1 MDTKGEALAD
11 VAYGLFEVF
20 LNKELRK
27 QGLQLFELVENSTDF
42 SGEFTENFAL
52 FSTDYPLLADA
63 LTGEYGSADAI
74 YRLFTEGEGVI
85 PTKTTKI
92 FWIFLDAPG
101 YDPGCVSA
109 EKAGKWLIFLEPGH
123 TDAIWKKIRDATAAG
138 ELGISTK
145 VSTAKQNPESR
156 DDRMDIYV
164 YTRDWEDEEDVMRIR
179 EVLRDLGVTDRIGY
193 KRNIETFQGEYSE
206 KGKKVTY
213 YTA

>member
-1 MDTKGEALAD
+1 MDTEEEALAD

-20 LNKELRK
+20 LNKELHK
-27 QGLQLFELVENSTDF
+27 QGHQLFELVENRTEF
-42 SGEFTENFAL
+42 SEEFTGIFAS
-52 FSTDYPLLADA
+52 FSTEYPLLADA
-63 LTGEYGSADAI
+63 LKDEYGSADAI
-74 YRLFTEGEGVI
+74 YSLFTGGEGVI

-92 FWIFLDAPG
+92 FWIFHDAPECE
-101 YDPGCVSA
+101 PGCVNA
-109 EKAGKWLIFLEPGH
+109 ENAGKWLIFLEPGH
-123 TDAIWKKIRDATAAG
+123 ADAIWKKIRDATAAG

-145 VSTAKQNPESR
+145 VSTAKQSQESR
-156 DDRMDIYV
+156 DDRMVIYV

-179 EVLRDLGVTDRIGY
+179 EVLRSLGVTDRIGY